1 MQLTI
6 DIRNRAVDKVLYL
19 LEHLKDDVRIVS
31 RHEHSDP
38 LDIDVVEENDPDYKY
53 IVKGRE
59 ERKQHPEN
67 YGTLDD
73 VDWN

>member
-6 DIRNRAVDKVLYL
+6 DVKNSAIDKILYF
-19 LEHLKDDVRIVS
+19 LEHLKDDVTIIS
-31 RHEHSDP
+31 HSPNND
-38 LDIDVVEENDPDYKY
+38 LDIEVIEENHPDYKY

-59 ERKQHPEN
+59 ERKNHPEN

-73 VDWN
+73 IDWD

>member
-6 DIRNRAVDKVLYL
+6 DVKNSALDKILYF
-19 LEHLKDDVRIVS
+19 LEHLKDDVTIIRRS
-31 RHEHSDP
+31 PNSD
-38 LDIDVVEENDPDYKY
+38 LSIEVIEEDDPDYKY

-59 ERKQHPEN
+59 ERKNYPEN

-73 VDWN
+73 IDWD